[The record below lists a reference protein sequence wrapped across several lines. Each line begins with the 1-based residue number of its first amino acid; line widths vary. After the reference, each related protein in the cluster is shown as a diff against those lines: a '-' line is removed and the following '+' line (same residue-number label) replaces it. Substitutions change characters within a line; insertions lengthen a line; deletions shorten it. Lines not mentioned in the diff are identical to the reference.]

1 MNLDDQLSAFLGET
15 PKQSRADIFTTEVIK
30 RVEQQAF
37 LDQLK
42 GLVVGA
48 GAIALVL
55 WACAPAL
62 NAVVS
67 AIAPSLAPTAAMLAF
82 VAAVVMAGGP
92 GVWRR
97 LGLSVG

>member
-62 NAVVS
+62 NAAVS